1 VSGSERVTREALL
14 DLLRG
19 DRELFEMLQEVGII
33 PERDLAPV
41 EVEEVLVART
51 LVRELDVN
59 LAGVEVV
66 LRLRAELQETRLQVK
81 RLMQAVHET
90 GRQGAKESRDE

>member
-1 VSGSERVTREALL
+1 MSGSERVTREALL

-90 GRQGAKESRDE
+90 GRQRAKESRDE